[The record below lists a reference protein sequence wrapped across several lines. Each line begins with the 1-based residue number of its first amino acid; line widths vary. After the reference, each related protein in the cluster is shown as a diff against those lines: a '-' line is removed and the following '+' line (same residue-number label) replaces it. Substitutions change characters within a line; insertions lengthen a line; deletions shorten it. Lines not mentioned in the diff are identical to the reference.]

1 VGALSLATSV
11 LVLLEAH
18 LPFPMGEHLVPRWVA
33 LVVAEEV
40 RLAAGH
46 LMAAF
51 VLWVE
56 YGLWHLVVCGA
67 AGGACAPPAI
77 VAGVP
82 DATRGEVVKVEGH
95 RRTGTPSLARTRA
108 SFPCQGLAPGSA
120 VGVAVVVSHERP
132 EPVVVVQAVLVGK
145 RVVVVQQGGA
155 VALDRDDP
163 GHIASHSMVV
173 AVDLVIPAVAGVVVA
188 LRFPMSRSK

>member
-1 VGALSLATSV
+1 WVG
-11 LVLLEAH
+11 
-18 LPFPMGEHLVPRWVA
+18 R
-33 LVVAEEV
+33 VVAEEV

-67 AGGACAPPAI
+67 AGGACVPPAI

-82 DATRGEVVKVEGH
+82 GAIRGEVVKVEGH

-108 SFPCQGLAPGSA
+108 SFPCQGLAPGR
-120 VGVAVVVSHERP
+120 VVEVAVVA
-132 EPVVVVQAVLVGK
+132 VVVVQAVLVGE
-145 RVVVVQQGGA
+145 RVVVVQQDGA
-155 VALDRDDP
+155 VALDLDDP
-163 GHIASHSMVV
+163 GHVASHST
-173 AVDLVIPAVAGVVVA
+173 AV
-188 LRFPMSRSK
+188 